1 MNLILL
7 RAQLRGLSA
16 FRSLLDTPML
26 KDALQ
31 LLDAAARRD
40 GEGALAA
47 YDQMF
52 YCLKAEGYS
61 GLGTWMW
68 DTLRYT
74 ETPYGDLAGSGR
86 SDPEL
91 EGAARRDVDALL
103 QLARLGAEDI
113 RVALK
118 PILTEEYVS
127 VLDNLPA
134 WETGAPFTF
143 EELAAFYRE
152 NGAGL
157 YAKYRA
163 FLWEEGRLVPVA
175 DPDCPHPVELL
186 GYDQQRKQVL
196 DNTRLLV
203 EGKPSN
209 NVLLFGDGGTGKS
222 ATVKSMLYL
231 PGMENL
237 RLIEIQKENLVGMPR
252 LIRSL
257 AGRRQSFILFID
269 DLAFDQDDK
278 TYSSLKTILEG
289 GLEKRPLNVAI
300 YATSNRRHLVRQ
312 TFSDRAGDEV
322 DAFETISEKTAL
334 AERFGLRIVCGTNLT
349 AQGLLAGILQEEDD
363 EDQCV
368 MFGSSTANFSAVPAA
383 KHQWNRPLSS
393 VQPPRAGMMVFG
405 VLRANGTMELANTQ
419 PTLHVDDKIL
429 FAELAD

>member
-52 YCLKAEGYS
+52 YRLKAEGYS
-61 GLGTWMW
+61 GLGTWLW

-74 ETPYGDLAGSGR
+74 ETPFGDLAGSGR

-91 EGAARRDVDALL
+91 EGAACRDVDALL
-103 QLARLGAEDI
+103 QLAQLGAEDI

-143 EELAAFYRE
+143 EELAAFYQE

-334 AERFGLRIVCGTNLT
+334 AERFGLRIPYMTMSKSEYL
-349 AQGLLAGILQEEDD
+349 ALIDHLAGLYHVEMNRE
-363 EDQCV
+363 V
-368 MFGSSTANFSAVPAA
+368 LHA
-383 KHQWNRPLSS
+383 KAMEWEIRHAGRTPRVARQFIASLS
-393 VQPPRAGMMVFG
+393 
-405 VLRANGTMELANTQ
+405 
-419 PTLHVDDKIL
+419 
-429 FAELAD
+429 

>member
-52 YCLKAEGYS
+52 YRLKAEGYS

-91 EGAARRDVDALL
+91 EGAALRDAETLL
-103 QLARLGAEDI
+103 QLAQLGAEDI

-143 EELAAFYRE
+143 EELAAFYQE

-322 DAFETISEKTAL
+322 DAVETIQEKTSL
-334 AERFGLRIVCGTNLT
+334 AERFGVRIPYLALNQAEFLDMVERMADLYGVDMDRQALRTGAIRWEMRHPGRTPRT
-349 AQGLLAGILQEEDD
+349 AKQYIA
-363 EDQCV
+363 
-368 MFGSSTANFSAVPAA
+368 S
-383 KHQWNRPLSS
+383 
-393 VQPPRAGMMVFG
+393 
-405 VLRANGTMELANTQ
+405 
-419 PTLHVDDKIL
+419 LHV
-429 FAELAD
+429 

>member
-1 MNLILL
+1 
-7 RAQLRGLSA
+7 
-16 FRSLLDTPML
+16 ML

-52 YCLKAEGYS
+52 YLLKAEGYS

-143 EELAAFYRE
+143 EELSAFYRE

-163 FLWEEGRLVPVA
+163 FLWEEGQLVPVA

-334 AERFGLRIVCGTNLT
+334 AERFGLRIPYMTMSKSEYL
-349 AQGLLAGILQEEDD
+349 ALIDHLAGLYRVEMNRE
-363 EDQCV
+363 V
-368 MFGSSTANFSAVPAA
+368 LHA
-383 KHQWNRPLSS
+383 KAMEWEIRHAGRTPRVARQFIASLS
-393 VQPPRAGMMVFG
+393 
-405 VLRANGTMELANTQ
+405 
-419 PTLHVDDKIL
+419 
-429 FAELAD
+429 

>member
-52 YCLKAEGYS
+52 YRLKAEGYS
-61 GLGTWMW
+61 GLGTWLW

-91 EGAARRDVDALL
+91 EGAALRDAETLL

-143 EELAAFYRE
+143 EELAAFYQE

-334 AERFGLRIVCGTNLT
+334 AERFGLRIPYMTMSKSEYL
-349 AQGLLAGILQEEDD
+349 ALIDHLAGLYHVEMNRE
-363 EDQCV
+363 V
-368 MFGSSTANFSAVPAA
+368 LHA
-383 KHQWNRPLSS
+383 KAMEWEIRHAGRTPRVARQFIASLS
-393 VQPPRAGMMVFG
+393 
-405 VLRANGTMELANTQ
+405 
-419 PTLHVDDKIL
+419 
-429 FAELAD
+429 

>member
-1 MNLILL
+1 MELTAM
-7 RAQLRGLSA
+7 RAALRGLSA

-52 YCLKAEGYS
+52 YRLKAEGYS
-61 GLGTWMW
+61 GLGTWLW

-91 EGAARRDVDALL
+91 EGAALRDAETLL

-143 EELAAFYRE
+143 EELVAFYRE

-222 ATVKSMLYL
+222 ATVKSRLYL

-334 AERFGLRIVCGTNLT
+334 AERFGLRIPYMTMSKSEYL
-349 AQGLLAGILQEEDD
+349 ALIDHLAGLYHVEMNRE
-363 EDQCV
+363 V
-368 MFGSSTANFSAVPAA
+368 LHA
-383 KHQWNRPLSS
+383 KAMEWEIRHAGRTPRVARQFIASLS
-393 VQPPRAGMMVFG
+393 
-405 VLRANGTMELANTQ
+405 
-419 PTLHVDDKIL
+419 
-429 FAELAD
+429 

>member
-52 YCLKAEGYS
+52 YHLKAEGYS

-86 SDPEL
+86 SDSEL

-143 EELAAFYRE
+143 EELAAFYQE

-175 DPDCPHPVELL
+175 NPDCPHPVELL

-334 AERFGLRIVCGTNLT
+334 AERFGLRIPYMTMSKSEYL
-349 AQGLLAGILQEEDD
+349 ALIDHLAGLYHVEMNRE
-363 EDQCV
+363 V
-368 MFGSSTANFSAVPAA
+368 LHA
-383 KHQWNRPLSS
+383 KAMEWEIRHAGRTPRVARQFIASLS
-393 VQPPRAGMMVFG
+393 
-405 VLRANGTMELANTQ
+405 
-419 PTLHVDDKIL
+419 
-429 FAELAD
+429 

>member
-52 YCLKAEGYS
+52 YRLKAEGYS

-334 AERFGLRIVCGTNLT
+334 AERFGLRIPYMTMSKAEYL
-349 AQGLLAGILQEEDD
+349 ALIDHLAGLYHVEMNRE
-363 EDQCV
+363 V
-368 MFGSSTANFSAVPAA
+368 LHA
-383 KHQWNRPLSS
+383 KAMEWEIRHAGRT
-393 VQPPRAGMMVFG
+393 PRVARQFIAS
-405 VLRANGTMELANTQ
+405 LNL
-419 PTLHVDDKIL
+419 
-429 FAELAD
+429 

>member
-52 YCLKAEGYS
+52 YRLKAEGYS
-61 GLGTWMW
+61 GLGTWLW

-91 EGAARRDVDALL
+91 ERAARRDVDALL

-231 PGMENL
+231 PGTENL

-334 AERFGLRIVCGTNLT
+334 AERFGLRIPYMTMSKSEYL
-349 AQGLLAGILQEEDD
+349 ALIDHLAGLYHVEMNRE
-363 EDQCV
+363 V
-368 MFGSSTANFSAVPAA
+368 LHA
-383 KHQWNRPLSS
+383 KAMEWEIRHAGRTPRVARQFIASLS
-393 VQPPRAGMMVFG
+393 
-405 VLRANGTMELANTQ
+405 
-419 PTLHVDDKIL
+419 
-429 FAELAD
+429 

>member
-52 YCLKAEGYS
+52 YLLKAEGYS

-86 SDPEL
+86 SDSEL

-134 WETGAPFTF
+134 WETGVPFTF

-163 FLWEEGRLVPVA
+163 FLWEEGQLVPVA

-289 GLEKRPLNVAI
+289 GLERRPLNVAI

-334 AERFGLRIVCGTNLT
+334 AERFGLRIPYMTMSKSEYL
-349 AQGLLAGILQEEDD
+349 ALIDHLAGLYHVEMNRE
-363 EDQCV
+363 V
-368 MFGSSTANFSAVPAA
+368 LHA
-383 KHQWNRPLSS
+383 KAMEWEIRHAGRTPRVARQFIASLS
-393 VQPPRAGMMVFG
+393 
-405 VLRANGTMELANTQ
+405 
-419 PTLHVDDKIL
+419 
-429 FAELAD
+429 

>member
-52 YCLKAEGYS
+52 YRLKAEGYS

-91 EGAARRDVDALL
+91 ERAARRDVDALL

-143 EELAAFYRE
+143 EELAAFYQE

-175 DPDCPHPVELL
+175 DPACPHPVELL

-334 AERFGLRIVCGTNLT
+334 AERFGLRIPYMTMSKSEYL
-349 AQGLLAGILQEEDD
+349 ALIDHLAGLYHVEMNRE
-363 EDQCV
+363 V
-368 MFGSSTANFSAVPAA
+368 LHA
-383 KHQWNRPLSS
+383 KAMEWEIRHAGRTPRVARQFIASLS
-393 VQPPRAGMMVFG
+393 
-405 VLRANGTMELANTQ
+405 
-419 PTLHVDDKIL
+419 
-429 FAELAD
+429 

>member
-52 YCLKAEGYS
+52 YRLKAEGYS
-61 GLGTWMW
+61 GLGTWLW

-74 ETPYGDLAGSGR
+74 ETPYGDLASSGR

-143 EELAAFYRE
+143 EELYAFYRE

-163 FLWEEGRLVPVA
+163 FLWEEGQLVPVA

-334 AERFGLRIVCGTNLT
+334 AERFGLRIPYMTMSKSEYL
-349 AQGLLAGILQEEDD
+349 ALIDHLAGLYHVEMNRE
-363 EDQCV
+363 V
-368 MFGSSTANFSAVPAA
+368 LHA
-383 KHQWNRPLSS
+383 KAMEWEIRHAGRTPRVARQFIASLS
-393 VQPPRAGMMVFG
+393 
-405 VLRANGTMELANTQ
+405 
-419 PTLHVDDKIL
+419 
-429 FAELAD
+429 

>member
-52 YCLKAEGYS
+52 YRLKAEGYS
-61 GLGTWMW
+61 GLGTWLW

-143 EELAAFYRE
+143 EELSAFYRE

-163 FLWEEGRLVPVA
+163 FLWEEGQLVPVA

-289 GLEKRPLNVAI
+289 GLERRPLNVAI

-322 DAFETISEKTAL
+322 DAFETISDKTAL
-334 AERFGLRIVCGTNLT
+334 AERFGLRIPYMTMSKSEYL
-349 AQGLLAGILQEEDD
+349 ALIDHLAGLYHVEMNRE
-363 EDQCV
+363 V
-368 MFGSSTANFSAVPAA
+368 LHA
-383 KHQWNRPLSS
+383 KAMEWEIRHAGRTPRVARQFIASLS
-393 VQPPRAGMMVFG
+393 
-405 VLRANGTMELANTQ
+405 
-419 PTLHVDDKIL
+419 
-429 FAELAD
+429 

>member
-52 YCLKAEGYS
+52 YRLKAEGYS
-61 GLGTWMW
+61 GLGTWLW

-91 EGAARRDVDALL
+91 EGAALRDAETLL
-103 QLARLGAEDI
+103 QLAQLGAEDI

-143 EELAAFYRE
+143 EELAAFYQE

-334 AERFGLRIVCGTNLT
+334 AERFGLRIPYMTMSK
-349 AQGLLAGILQEEDD
+349 ADYLALIDHL
-363 EDQCV
+363 
-368 MFGSSTANFSAVPAA
+368 
-383 KHQWNRPLSS
+383 
-393 VQPPRAGMMVFG
+393 
-405 VLRANGTMELANTQ
+405 
-419 PTLHVDDKIL
+419 
-429 FAELAD
+429 AELYHVEMNREVLHAKAMEWEIRHAGRTPRVARQFIASLS

>member
-16 FRSLLDTPML
+16 FRSLLDTLML

-52 YCLKAEGYS
+52 YRLKAEGYS
-61 GLGTWMW
+61 GLGTWLW

-91 EGAARRDVDALL
+91 ERAARRDVDALL

-143 EELAAFYRE
+143 EELAAFYQE

-322 DAFETISEKTAL
+322 DRNETINEKTAL
-334 AERFGLRIVCGTNLT
+334 AERFGLRIPYMTMSKSEYL
-349 AQGLLAGILQEEDD
+349 ALIDHLAGLYHVEMNRE
-363 EDQCV
+363 V
-368 MFGSSTANFSAVPAA
+368 LHA
-383 KHQWNRPLSS
+383 KAMEWEIRHAGRTPRVARQFIASLS
-393 VQPPRAGMMVFG
+393 
-405 VLRANGTMELANTQ
+405 
-419 PTLHVDDKIL
+419 
-429 FAELAD
+429 

>member
-52 YCLKAEGYS
+52 YRLKAEGYS
-61 GLGTWMW
+61 GLGTWLW

-91 EGAARRDVDALL
+91 EEAARRDVDALL
-103 QLARLGAEDI
+103 QLARLRAEDI

-134 WETGAPFTF
+134 WETETPFTF
-143 EELAAFYRE
+143 EELAAFYQE

-334 AERFGLRIVCGTNLT
+334 AERFGLRIPYMTMSKSEYL
-349 AQGLLAGILQEEDD
+349 ALIDHLAGLYHVEMNRE
-363 EDQCV
+363 V
-368 MFGSSTANFSAVPAA
+368 LHA
-383 KHQWNRPLSS
+383 KAMEWEIRHAGRTPRVARQFIASLS
-393 VQPPRAGMMVFG
+393 
-405 VLRANGTMELANTQ
+405 
-419 PTLHVDDKIL
+419 
-429 FAELAD
+429 

>member
-52 YCLKAEGYS
+52 YRLKAEGYS
-61 GLGTWMW
+61 GLGTWLW

-143 EELAAFYRE
+143 EELAAFYQE

-257 AGRRQSFILFID
+257 AGRRQSFILFGLRPGRQ
-269 DLAFDQDDK
+269 DLLL
-278 TYSSLKTILEG
+278 SENHSG
-289 GLEKRPLNVAI
+289 GRPGETPPECGHL
-300 YATSNRRHLVRQ
+300 RHLQ
-312 TFSDRAGDEV
+312 PPPPGAAD
-322 DAFETISEKTAL
+322 L
-334 AERFGLRIVCGTNLT
+334 LRPGGGRGGRLRDHL
-349 AQGLLAGILQEEDD
+349 G
-363 EDQCV
+363 
-368 MFGSSTANFSAVPAA
+368 
-383 KHQWNRPLSS
+383 KNRPSRALRPAHPLHDHEQIGVSGPHRPPGRP
-393 VQPPRAGMMVFG
+393 VPRGDGPGGPPRQGHG
-405 VLRANGTMELANTQ
+405 VGDPPRGADPPGGPAVHRKFKLTGEL
-419 PTLHVDDKIL
+419 PCDKIQT
-429 FAELAD
+429 DRRSV

>member
-52 YCLKAEGYS
+52 YLLKAEGYS
-61 GLGTWMW
+61 GLGTWLW

-143 EELAAFYRE
+143 EELAAFYQE

-203 EGKPSN
+203 EGTPSN

-334 AERFGLRIVCGTNLT
+334 AERFGLRIPYMTMSKSEYL
-349 AQGLLAGILQEEDD
+349 ALIDHLAGLYHVEMNRE
-363 EDQCV
+363 V
-368 MFGSSTANFSAVPAA
+368 LHA
-383 KHQWNRPLSS
+383 KAMEWEIRHAGRTPRVARQFIASLS
-393 VQPPRAGMMVFG
+393 
-405 VLRANGTMELANTQ
+405 
-419 PTLHVDDKIL
+419 
-429 FAELAD
+429 

>member
-52 YCLKAEGYS
+52 YRLKAEGYS
-61 GLGTWMW
+61 GLGTWLW

-74 ETPYGDLAGSGR
+74 ETPYGYLAGSGR

-91 EGAARRDVDALL
+91 EEAARRDAETLL
-103 QLARLGAEDI
+103 QLARLRAEDI

-143 EELAAFYRE
+143 EELAAFYQE

-231 PGMENL
+231 PGTENL

-334 AERFGLRIVCGTNLT
+334 AERFGLRIPYMTMSKSEYL
-349 AQGLLAGILQEEDD
+349 ALIDHLAGLYHVEMNRE
-363 EDQCV
+363 V
-368 MFGSSTANFSAVPAA
+368 LHA
-383 KHQWNRPLSS
+383 KAMEWEIRHAGRTPRVARQFIASLS
-393 VQPPRAGMMVFG
+393 
-405 VLRANGTMELANTQ
+405 
-419 PTLHVDDKIL
+419 
-429 FAELAD
+429 

>member
-52 YCLKAEGYS
+52 YLLKAEGYS
-61 GLGTWMW
+61 GLGTWLW

-91 EGAARRDVDALL
+91 EGAALRDAETLL
-103 QLARLGAEDI
+103 QLAQLGAEDI

-143 EELAAFYRE
+143 EELAAFYQE

-334 AERFGLRIVCGTNLT
+334 AERFGLRIPYMTMSKSEYL
-349 AQGLLAGILQEEDD
+349 ALIDHLAGLYHVEMNRE
-363 EDQCV
+363 V
-368 MFGSSTANFSAVPAA
+368 LHA
-383 KHQWNRPLSS
+383 KAMEWEIRHAGRTPRVARQFIASLS
-393 VQPPRAGMMVFG
+393 
-405 VLRANGTMELANTQ
+405 
-419 PTLHVDDKIL
+419 
-429 FAELAD
+429 

>member
-52 YCLKAEGYS
+52 YRLKAEGYS
-61 GLGTWMW
+61 GLGTWLW

-91 EGAARRDVDALL
+91 ERAARRDVDALL

-134 WETGAPFTF
+134 WETETPFTF
-143 EELAAFYRE
+143 EELAAFYQE

-289 GLEKRPLNVAI
+289 GLEKRPPNVAI

-334 AERFGLRIVCGTNLT
+334 AERFGLRIPYMTMSKSEYL
-349 AQGLLAGILQEEDD
+349 ALIDHLAGLYHVEMNRE
-363 EDQCV
+363 V
-368 MFGSSTANFSAVPAA
+368 LHA
-383 KHQWNRPLSS
+383 KAMEWEIRHAGRTPRVARQFIASLS
-393 VQPPRAGMMVFG
+393 
-405 VLRANGTMELANTQ
+405 
-419 PTLHVDDKIL
+419 
-429 FAELAD
+429 

>member
-52 YCLKAEGYS
+52 YRLKAEGYS

-86 SDPEL
+86 SDSEL

-134 WETGAPFTF
+134 WETGVPFTF

-334 AERFGLRIVCGTNLT
+334 AERFGLRIPYMTMSKSEYL
-349 AQGLLAGILQEEDD
+349 ALIDHLAGLYHVEMNRE
-363 EDQCV
+363 V
-368 MFGSSTANFSAVPAA
+368 LHA
-383 KHQWNRPLSS
+383 KAMEWEIRHAGRTPRVARQFIASLS
-393 VQPPRAGMMVFG
+393 
-405 VLRANGTMELANTQ
+405 
-419 PTLHVDDKIL
+419 
-429 FAELAD
+429 

>member
-52 YCLKAEGYS
+52 YRLKAEGYS
-61 GLGTWMW
+61 GLGTWLW
-68 DTLRYT
+68 VTLRYT

-334 AERFGLRIVCGTNLT
+334 AERFGLRIPYMTMSKSEYL
-349 AQGLLAGILQEEDD
+349 ALIDHLAGLYHVEMNRE
-363 EDQCV
+363 V
-368 MFGSSTANFSAVPAA
+368 LHA
-383 KHQWNRPLSS
+383 KAMEWEIRHAGRTPRVARQFIASLS
-393 VQPPRAGMMVFG
+393 
-405 VLRANGTMELANTQ
+405 
-419 PTLHVDDKIL
+419 
-429 FAELAD
+429 

>member
-52 YCLKAEGYS
+52 YHLKAEGYS
-61 GLGTWMW
+61 GLGAWLW

-86 SDPEL
+86 SDSEL

-127 VLDNLPA
+127 VLDSLPA

-143 EELAAFYRE
+143 EELSAFYQE

-163 FLWEEGRLVPVA
+163 FLWEEGQLVPVA

-334 AERFGLRIVCGTNLT
+334 AERFGLRIPYMTMSKSEYL
-349 AQGLLAGILQEEDD
+349 ALIDHLAGLYHVEMNRE
-363 EDQCV
+363 V
-368 MFGSSTANFSAVPAA
+368 LHA
-383 KHQWNRPLSS
+383 KAMEWEIRHAGRTPRVARQFIASLS
-393 VQPPRAGMMVFG
+393 
-405 VLRANGTMELANTQ
+405 
-419 PTLHVDDKIL
+419 
-429 FAELAD
+429 

>member
-52 YCLKAEGYS
+52 YRLKAEGYS
-61 GLGTWMW
+61 GLGTWLW

-91 EGAARRDVDALL
+91 EEAARRDVDALL

-143 EELAAFYRE
+143 EELAAFYQE

-322 DAFETISEKTAL
+322 DAFETIQEKTSL
-334 AERFGLRIVCGTNLT
+334 SDRFGLRIPYLALNQGDYLNMVERMAVLYGVELDKQELRTGALRWEMRHPGRTPRT
-349 AQGLLAGILQEEDD
+349 AKQFIA
-363 EDQCV
+363 
-368 MFGSSTANFSAVPAA
+368 S
-383 KHQWNRPLSS
+383 
-393 VQPPRAGMMVFG
+393 
-405 VLRANGTMELANTQ
+405 
-419 PTLHVDDKIL
+419 LH
-429 FAELAD
+429 LADKQ

>member
-52 YCLKAEGYS
+52 YRLKAEGYS
-61 GLGTWMW
+61 GLGTWLW

-91 EGAARRDVDALL
+91 EEAARRDVDALL
-103 QLARLGAEDI
+103 QLARLRAEDI

-143 EELAAFYRE
+143 EELAAFYQE

-157 YAKYRA
+157 YTKYRA

-334 AERFGLRIVCGTNLT
+334 AERFGLRIPYMTMSKSEYL
-349 AQGLLAGILQEEDD
+349 ALIDHLAGLYHVEMNRE
-363 EDQCV
+363 V
-368 MFGSSTANFSAVPAA
+368 LHA
-383 KHQWNRPLSS
+383 KAMEWEIRHAGRTPRVARQFIASLS
-393 VQPPRAGMMVFG
+393 
-405 VLRANGTMELANTQ
+405 
-419 PTLHVDDKIL
+419 
-429 FAELAD
+429 

>member
-26 KDALQ
+26 KDALH

-52 YCLKAEGYS
+52 YRLKAEGYS
-61 GLGTWMW
+61 GLGTWLW

-143 EELAAFYRE
+143 EELAAFYQE

-163 FLWEEGRLVPVA
+163 FLWEEGQLVPVA

-334 AERFGLRIVCGTNLT
+334 AERFGLRIPYMTMSKSEYL
-349 AQGLLAGILQEEDD
+349 ALIDHLAGLYHVEMNRE
-363 EDQCV
+363 V
-368 MFGSSTANFSAVPAA
+368 LHA
-383 KHQWNRPLSS
+383 KAMEWEIRHAGRTPRVARQFIASLS
-393 VQPPRAGMMVFG
+393 
-405 VLRANGTMELANTQ
+405 
-419 PTLHVDDKIL
+419 
-429 FAELAD
+429 

>member
-52 YCLKAEGYS
+52 YHLKAEGYS

-143 EELAAFYRE
+143 EELSAFYRE

-163 FLWEEGRLVPVA
+163 FLWEEGQLVPVA

-289 GLEKRPLNVAI
+289 GLERRPLNVAI

-334 AERFGLRIVCGTNLT
+334 AERFGLRIPYMTMSKSEYL
-349 AQGLLAGILQEEDD
+349 ALIDHLAGLYHVEMNRE
-363 EDQCV
+363 V
-368 MFGSSTANFSAVPAA
+368 LHA
-383 KHQWNRPLSS
+383 KAMEWEIRHAGRTPRVARQFIASLS
-393 VQPPRAGMMVFG
+393 
-405 VLRANGTMELANTQ
+405 
-419 PTLHVDDKIL
+419 
-429 FAELAD
+429 

>member
-52 YCLKAEGYS
+52 YLLKAEGYS

-143 EELAAFYRE
+143 EELSAFYQE

-163 FLWEEGRLVPVA
+163 FLWEEGQLVPVA

-203 EGKPSN
+203 EGKPST

-334 AERFGLRIVCGTNLT
+334 AERFGLRIPYMTMSKSEYL
-349 AQGLLAGILQEEDD
+349 ALIDHLAGLYHVEMNRE
-363 EDQCV
+363 V
-368 MFGSSTANFSAVPAA
+368 LHA
-383 KHQWNRPLSS
+383 KAMEWEIRHAGRTPRVARQFIASLS
-393 VQPPRAGMMVFG
+393 
-405 VLRANGTMELANTQ
+405 
-419 PTLHVDDKIL
+419 
-429 FAELAD
+429 

>member
-52 YCLKAEGYS
+52 YLLKAEGYS

-143 EELAAFYRE
+143 EELSAFYRE

-163 FLWEEGRLVPVA
+163 FLWEEGQLVPVA

-334 AERFGLRIVCGTNLT
+334 AERFGLRIPYMTMSKSEYLALIDHLV
-349 AQGLLAGILQEEDD
+349 GLYHVEMNREVLHAKAMEWEIRHAGRTPRVARQFIA
-363 EDQCV
+363 
-368 MFGSSTANFSAVPAA
+368 S
-383 KHQWNRPLSS
+383 LS
-393 VQPPRAGMMVFG
+393 
-405 VLRANGTMELANTQ
+405 
-419 PTLHVDDKIL
+419 
-429 FAELAD
+429 

>member
-52 YCLKAEGYS
+52 YRLKAEGYS
-61 GLGTWMW
+61 GLGTWLW

-91 EGAARRDVDALL
+91 ERAARRDVDALL

-143 EELAAFYRE
+143 EELAAFYQE

-300 YATSNRRHLVRQ
+300 DATSNRRHLVRQ
-312 TFSDRAGDEV
+312 TFSDRAGRGGRLRDHLGK
-322 DAFETISEKTAL
+322 DRPGRAL
-334 AERFGLRIVCGTNLT
+334 RPAHPLHDHEQIGVP
-349 AQGLLAGILQEEDD
+349 
-363 EDQCV
+363 
-368 MFGSSTANFSAVPAA
+368 GSHRPPGRAVPCGDE
-383 KHQWNRPLSS
+383 PGG
-393 VQPPRAGMMVFG
+393 PPRQGHG
-405 VLRANGTMELANTQ
+405 VGDPPRGADSPGGPAVHRKFKLTGEL
-419 PTLHVDDKIL
+419 PCDKIQT
-429 FAELAD
+429 DRRSV

>member
-52 YCLKAEGYS
+52 YRLKAEGYS
-61 GLGTWMW
+61 GLGTWLW

-91 EGAARRDVDALL
+91 ERAARRDVDALL

-134 WETGAPFTF
+134 WETETPFTF
-143 EELAAFYRE
+143 EELAAFYQE

-334 AERFGLRIVCGTNLT
+334 AERFGLRIPYMTMSKAEYL
-349 AQGLLAGILQEEDD
+349 ALIDHLAGLYHVEMNRE
-363 EDQCV
+363 V
-368 MFGSSTANFSAVPAA
+368 LHA
-383 KHQWNRPLSS
+383 KAMEWEIRHAGRTPRVARQFIASLS
-393 VQPPRAGMMVFG
+393 
-405 VLRANGTMELANTQ
+405 
-419 PTLHVDDKIL
+419 
-429 FAELAD
+429 

>member
-52 YCLKAEGYS
+52 YHLKAEGYS

-91 EGAARRDVDALL
+91 EGAALRDAETLL

-143 EELAAFYRE
+143 EELAAFYQE

-334 AERFGLRIVCGTNLT
+334 AERFGLRIPYMTMSKSEYL
-349 AQGLLAGILQEEDD
+349 ALIDHLAGLYHVEMNRE
-363 EDQCV
+363 V
-368 MFGSSTANFSAVPAA
+368 LHA
-383 KHQWNRPLSS
+383 KAMEWEIRHAGRTPRVARQFIASLS
-393 VQPPRAGMMVFG
+393 
-405 VLRANGTMELANTQ
+405 
-419 PTLHVDDKIL
+419 
-429 FAELAD
+429 

>member
-52 YCLKAEGYS
+52 YLLKAEGYS

-86 SDPEL
+86 SDSEL

-134 WETGAPFTF
+134 WETGVPFTF
-143 EELAAFYRE
+143 EELSAFYRE

-163 FLWEEGRLVPVA
+163 FLWEEGQLVPVA

-289 GLEKRPLNVAI
+289 GLERRPLNVAI

-334 AERFGLRIVCGTNLT
+334 AERFGLRIPYMTMSKSEYL
-349 AQGLLAGILQEEDD
+349 ALIDHLAGLYHVEMNRE
-363 EDQCV
+363 V
-368 MFGSSTANFSAVPAA
+368 LHA
-383 KHQWNRPLSS
+383 KAMEWEIRHAGRTPRVARQFIASLS
-393 VQPPRAGMMVFG
+393 
-405 VLRANGTMELANTQ
+405 
-419 PTLHVDDKIL
+419 
-429 FAELAD
+429 